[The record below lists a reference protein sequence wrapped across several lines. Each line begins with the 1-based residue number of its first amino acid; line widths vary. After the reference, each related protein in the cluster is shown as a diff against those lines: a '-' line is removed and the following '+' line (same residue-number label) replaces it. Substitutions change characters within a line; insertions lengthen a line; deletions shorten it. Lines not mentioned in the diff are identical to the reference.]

1 MNEKERP
8 LEPEYG
14 KNCYEVKTENYQ
26 NITYVVYAN
35 SEEEARRAVENGYY
49 DDIDD
54 EDSVK
59 EIVSICEI
67 I

>member
-8 LEPEYG
+8 LEPKQGNKVYYVNVEEH
-14 KNCYEVKTENYQ
+14 KST
-26 NITYVVYAN
+26 TYVVYADTY
-35 SEEEARRAVENGYY
+35 EQAENYVNEGFY